1 MAEEYILPEFNEDNY
16 PFTKGLLSVY
26 DTATDWQ
33 KEVNG
38 KYTHRELFR
47 FACQFKEERAKAKQ
61 LKRDIARLEDK
72 KKVEREK
79 IQGLK
84 ANIAI
89 LSAIKEHRLF
99 KG

>member
-1 MAEEYILPEFNEDNY
+1 MAEEYTLPEFKESDC
-16 PFTKGLLSVY
+16 PFTKALLGIY
-26 DTATDWQ
+26 DIATDWQ

-47 FACQFKEERAKAKQ
+47 FACQLKEERAKAKQ

-72 KKVEREK
+72 KKVEKGK
-79 IQGLK
+79 IQELK